1 MICVPQL
8 RYYDSAEDPTC
19 KGFIDL
25 ADVVSVAAIKNVQGA
40 PKKSDDG
47 AFFEVSWAVQ
57 LTVLLLFSRV
67 SFTQYIATSGARLC
81 LLCDHDEVLTG
92 ARLIK

>member
-1 MICVPQL
+1 MIRLAQL

-47 AFFEVSWAVQ
+47 AFFEVSWA
-57 LTVLLLFSRV
+57 TVHS
-67 SFTQYIATSGARLC
+67 
-81 LLCDHDEVLTG
+81 
-92 ARLIK
+92 